1 MKIRSTFITILLLC
15 FWTGVAL
22 GQDSIKYSIL
32 LIGDAGE
39 INPAQ
44 QSVIAAAVK
53 NATPGKSIA
62 VYLGDNIYSNGMG
75 LNADDATKNS
85 IDILRSEYQP
95 FRTAGIPVYFVPGNH
110 DWDRSGVKG
119 YEKIIR
125 ANQFITQQQDS
136 LLQMIPKD
144 ACPGPYEVNI
154 SDDIVLVAIDSEW
167 WLYPFNKH
175 TETSEC
181 ECKSRSDVLEKLDD
195 IVERNKNK
203 ILIFVSHHPFTTYGS
218 HGGYYS
224 LKEHIFPFT
233 DLNKNLYIPMPVI
246 GSLYPLLRKTFPPA
260 EDVKN
265 MLYKDMKESIEQIL
279 QQHPNVIHFAG
290 HEHALQL
297 IQGPQLQVVSGAGSK
312 HTPVKKGKGSLF
324 ALSESGYVKADI
336 MLDNTIRIT
345 FYSYHNQAMQQAF
358 VYDKKFTP
366 ATKTVEEME
375 IPATIDSIITTLP
388 GNYDS
393 VSNVH
398 RKLFGENYRKVWATE
413 VKLPVLH
420 ISSMGLTPT
429 ERGGGFQ
436 TRSLRLQDANEKEWV
451 IRSVDKYPDL
461 LLPKPLVKTFAG
473 SILKDNVTAA
483 FPYAP
488 MVVPVF
494 ADAVGVYHTNPAIVY
509 IAPDKKLGSYNKIF
523 AKTVNL
529 FEQREPVGKSVS
541 TLKMMD
547 ALKEDNDNAMDQ
559 QAYLTARML
568 DIFIGDWD
576 RHGDQWRWVDVVKK
590 KDKLFKPV
598 PRDRDQVFYIN
609 RGLLPGIIALPWLQP
624 KLQGFGSKIKNINT
638 FSFNARFIDGLFT
651 NQLSGNEWDNITS
664 EVVSKLTDTLID
676 RALTKIPSPV
686 YEQTHNQLAQQLKAR
701 KIELLHKSSRYFR
714 FLNKNIDVT
723 ISDKNELV
731 LIEDTADKK
740 LSVSVFK
747 LNKEREKGKLVF
759 YRLLDP
765 AITKELRLY
774 LNAGEDSVV
783 VNNNASNIKLRIIGD
798 GSSTKKYLLSGTSKY
813 LHKVHIYDGI
823 ANGEF
828 SGDYNKAHLH
838 LSNKQE
844 NTSFQV
850 TDRYD
855 KTIPLFNVGYNVDD
869 GFVLGGGVKFIRQGF
884 RKTPYASIQRIFIAH
899 SFFTGAFR
907 LNYNAEWLKAV
918 GDADF
923 VLSANIYAPDNTQN
937 FFGRGNETVFN
948 KTGNYKRFYK
958 AAFTVLQAEPV
969 FRWRSG
975 IRNSLTIGPSIQYY
989 HYDPTANVTRFINNT
1004 AQLHSY
1010 DSATLADDKAHAG
1023 ISFGYVHDSRNSLIL
1038 PTAGTLF
1045 NFQVKGLSGLN
1056 KYSKSFVQ
1064 TTAELALYKPI
1075 DRKSNVVIANRL
1087 GGGYTFGKT
1096 AFYQS
1101 LFIGGHTN
1109 LLGFSQFRFAGEHM
1123 MYNNFEV
1130 RIKVADVSSYIAPG
1144 QLGLIGFYDIGRVWE
1159 KGYESTTWHQGT
1171 GGGIYFAPAQL
1182 LMLQLIA
1189 GKSKEGWYPYFTMGF
1204 RF

>member
-1 MKIRSTFITILLLC
+1 MLFC
-15 FWTGVAL
+15 FCSL
-22 GQDSIKYSIL
+22 GAQAQDSIKYSIL

-53 NATPGKSIA
+53 NASPGKSIV
-62 VYLGDNIYSNGMG
+62 VYLGDNIYSSGMG
-75 LNADDATKNS
+75 LNADDATKHT
-85 IDILRSEYQP
+85 IDIFRSQYQP
-95 FRTAGIPVYFVPGNH
+95 FRTAGIPVFFVPGNH
-110 DWDRSGVKG
+110 DWDHSGVKG
-119 YEKIIR
+119 YEKIMR
-125 ANQFITQQQDS
+125 ANQFVIQQQDS

-181 ECKSRSDVLEKLDD
+181 ECKSRSDVLEKLAD

-203 ILIFVSHHPFTTYGS
+203 ILVFASHHPFVTYGS

-265 MLYKDMKESIEQIL
+265 MLYKDMKESIEQVL
-279 QQHPNVIHFAG
+279 QQHPNVIHVAG

-297 IQGPQLQVVSGAGSK
+297 IQGPLLQVVSGSGSK

-324 ALSESGYVKADI
+324 AQSENGYVKADV
-336 MLDNTIRIT
+336 MLDNTVRIT
-345 FYSYHNQAMQQAF
+345 FYSYHNDTMQQTF
-358 VYDKKFTP
+358 VYYKKFTP
-366 ATKTVEEME
+366 AANIIEPTET
-375 IPATIDSIITTLP
+375 TSTGDSIVTTLP

-420 ISSMGLTPT
+420 ISSLGLTAT

-436 TRSLRLQDANEKEWV
+436 TRSLRLQDANQKEWV

-461 LLPKPLVKTFAG
+461 LLPKPLVKTFAAQ
-473 SILKDNVTAA
+473 ILKDNVTAA

-494 ADAVGVYHTNPAIVY
+494 ADMLDVYHTSPLVVY
-509 IAPDKKLGSYNKIF
+509 VAPDKKLGNYNKTF

-529 FEQREPVGKSVS
+529 FEQREPAGKSIS
-541 TLKMMD
+541 TSKMMEELR
-547 ALKEDNDNAMDQ
+547 ADNDNAMDQ
-559 QAYLTARML
+559 HAYLTARML

-576 RHGDQWRWVDVVKK
+576 RHGDQWRWVDVDKK
-590 KDKLFKPV
+590 KNKLYRPV

-609 RGLLPGIIALPWLQP
+609 RGLFPGIFALPWLQP
-624 KLQGFGSKIKNINT
+624 KLQGFGSKIVNINT

-651 NQLSGNEWDNITS
+651 NQLSASEWDDITGK
-664 EVVSKLTDTLID
+664 VVDKLTDTLIEE
-676 RALTKIPSPV
+676 ALKKIPSPV
-686 YEQTHNQLAQQLKAR
+686 YEQTHAQLAQQLKDR
-701 KIELLHKSSRYFR
+701 RMELLHKSSRYFR

-731 LIEDTADKK
+731 MIEDTTDKK
-740 LSVSVFK
+740 LSVAIYK
-747 LNKEREKGKLVF
+747 LNKEGEKGKLVF

-765 AITKELRLY
+765 AVTKELRLY
-774 LNAGEDSVV
+774 LNAGDDSVV
-783 VNNNASNIKLRIIGD
+783 VNNKASNIKLRIVGD
-798 GSSTKKYLLSGTSKY
+798 GSSTKKYLLSGPPKY
-813 LHKVHIYDGI
+813 LHKVHIYDGLT
-823 ANGEF
+823 NGEF

-838 LSNKQE
+838 LSGKQA
-844 NTSFQV
+844 NTAFLV
-850 TDRYD
+850 TDRYN
-855 KTIPLFNVGYNVDD
+855 KTIPLFTAGYNVDD
-869 GFVLGGGVKFIRQGF
+869 GFILGAGVKFIQQGF
-884 RKTPYASIQRIFIAH
+884 RKTPYASTQRIFVAH
-899 SFFTGAFR
+899 SFFTNAYR
-907 LNYNAEWLKAV
+907 INYNAEWLKAI
-918 GDADF
+918 GNADF
-923 VLSANIYAPDNTQN
+923 LLNANIYAPDNTQN

-958 AAFTVLQAEPV
+958 AAFTILQAEPA
-969 FRWRSG
+969 FRWQSG
-975 IRNSLTIGPSIQYY
+975 IRNSVTIGPAIQYY
-989 HYDPTANVTRFINNT
+989 HYDPAANMNRFMNST
-1004 AQLHSY
+1004 TQLHSY

-1023 ISFGYVHDSRNSLIL
+1023 LLFGYVHDSRNSLIL

-1045 NFQVKGLSGLN
+1045 NFQVKGFSGLN

-1075 DRKSNVVIANRL
+1075 DRKSNFVIANRL

-1101 LFIGGHTN
+1101 LFIGGHAN
-1109 LLGFSQFRFAGEHM
+1109 LLGYSQFRFAGEHS

-1130 RIKVADVSSYIAPG
+1130 RIKVANISSYIAPG
-1144 QLGLIGFYDIGRVWE
+1144 QLGLIGFYDVGKVWE
-1159 KGYESTTWHQGT
+1159 KGYKSTTWHQGT

-1182 LMLQLIA
+1182 LMLQLVA